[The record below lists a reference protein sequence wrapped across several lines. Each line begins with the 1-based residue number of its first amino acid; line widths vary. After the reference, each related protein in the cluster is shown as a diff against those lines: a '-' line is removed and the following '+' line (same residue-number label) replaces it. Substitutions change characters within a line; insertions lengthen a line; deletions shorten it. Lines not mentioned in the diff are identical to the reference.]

1 MILLICLFGLLGVAF
16 PLRVYER
23 KKLVELVDQ
32 LLVTIPVSTN
42 SRLTYLIFK
51 PIQQLFLIVMYIRNQ
66 L

>member
-1 MILLICLFGLLGVAF
+1 MILLIFLFGLLGVAF